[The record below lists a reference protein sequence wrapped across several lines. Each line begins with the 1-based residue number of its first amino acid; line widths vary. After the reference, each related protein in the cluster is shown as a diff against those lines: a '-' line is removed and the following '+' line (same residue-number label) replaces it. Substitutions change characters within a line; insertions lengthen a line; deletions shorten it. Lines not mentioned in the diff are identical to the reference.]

1 MRGPWPNPP
10 RLCTPLYQAP
20 VRDPT
25 TRSRPEPTFSRKD
38 VERKSLFPRSLG
50 ESKWG
55 GFGLPIS
62 SLAHCEVADSSLQL
76 VRVEPCIDTRTVRCP
91 ISLRG
96 LKHKTGNGELDIR
109 ISPRYLHMQNVNE
122 WMIVHRENLTVR
134 AFSREHTN

>member
-1 MRGPWPNPP
+1 MVMMDEGPHAILVFFNF
-10 RLCTPLYQAP
+10 LSEAQ
-20 VRDPT
+20 
-25 TRSRPEPTFSRKD
+25 E
-38 VERKSLFPRSLG
+38 
-50 ESKWG
+50 
-55 GFGLPIS
+55 FGLPIS

-122 WMIVHRENLTVR
+122 WMIVHIENLTVR
-134 AFSREHTN
+134 AFSREHTNGH